1 MQWNGDYVLLEIL
14 ACMALPIGALSAY
27 AELAEFRPRLD
38 VARPVLPLN
47 GSYHKVSTEIADTKE
62 GQVRQWHTQFWCQ
75 RNSLW
80 YIKQQLTASANLF
93 WF

>member
-14 ACMALPIGALSAY
+14 AWTAQL
-27 AELAEFRPRLD
+27 EHDPRLE

-47 GSYHKVSTEIADTKE
+47 GSYHKVSTEIADTKV
-62 GQVRQWHTQFWCQ
+62 GQVRQWHTHFWCQ